1 MMNTFQYDFSELDV
15 DGERIGRLLGYGE
28 GYQADDFSG
37 LIRELVGNVAPVCSA
52 KAEYRIYPVEEWKN
66 AGRSVTIHGI
76 DFSLKNVVFAQ
87 VRKAES
93 FALFICTA
101 GPEPEKLCRKAME
114 DGDPLASYI
123 YDMIGSEIA
132 ERASR
137 LVLLEVRKA
146 AEISGL
152 RVTNRYS
159 PGYCGWDVSEQ
170 HKLFELMPGNSCGV
184 SLNASALMNPEKS
197 VSGLIGIGADVNFD
211 PYPCSSCRRTDCL
224 YRMTQERNNVT

>member
-1 MMNTFQYDFSELDV
+1 MMNTFQYDFTELGV
-15 DGERIGRLLGYGE
+15 DGERIGRLLGYGD
-28 GYQADDFSG
+28 GYQAADFSG
-37 LIRELVGNVAPVCSA
+37 LIREMIGNIAPVCSA
-52 KAEYRIYPVEEWKN
+52 KAEYRIYPVEECKN
-66 AGRSVTIHGI
+66 AARSVTIHGI
-76 DFSLKNVVFAQ
+76 DFSLRDVVFSQ
-87 VRKAES
+87 VRNTES

-123 YDMIGSEIA
+123 YDIIGSEIA
-132 ERASR
+132 ERTSL
-137 LVLLEVRKA
+137 LVLQEVRKA

-152 RVTNRYS
+152 RITNRYS

-197 VSGLIGIGADVNFD
+197 VSGLIGIGAEVSFN
-211 PYPCSSCRRTDCL
+211 PYPCSSCRRTECL
-224 YRMTQERNNVT
+224 YRKTHE